1 MQNCLFLKRVLL
13 SLFALFMA
21 STSLIAHSSNYPN
34 KTIRLIV
41 PFEPGGSSDITAR
54 IVAEEMRKILGQTI
68 IVENLGGVGGSRGS
82 EVVAKATPDGYILLW
97 GNVAPIAINQH
108 LYKNLNYDSQKNLIA
123 ISLGTIFPNVL
134 VVQPGLKANTF
145 ATLVAQSKKE
155 YSNLTFASA
164 GNGSST
170 HLASAWLNDLLGS
183 KWLHVP
189 FKGGGP
195 ALLAIASGQVDFYFS
210 AIPSALP
217 FIKAGK
223 VFALA
228 TTGKVRDPSLPNV
241 PTVAEQGFPQFEVIN
256 WNGLFAPAN
265 TPPEI
270 IQQLSKAILDA
281 LASPT
286 VKEKLAAQG
295 AMTQPMKPQEFS
307 KFIAE
312 ESIKWEK
319 LVKLANASIE

>member
-1 MQNCLFLKRVLL
+1 MCNCFTLKRVL
-13 SLFALFMA
+13 SLLTLCLTFFALISSA
-21 STSLIAHSSNYPN
+21 SNYPN
-34 KTIRLIV
+34 KTIRLVV

-54 IVAEEMRKILGQTI
+54 IVASEMQKTLGQTI

-82 EVVAKATPDGYILLW
+82 EVVTKSSPDGYTLLW

-123 ISLGTIFPNVL
+123 ISLATIFPNVL
-134 VVQPGLKANTF
+134 VVQPGLKSNTF
-145 ATLVAQSKKE
+145 ASFMAQSKKE
-155 YSNLTFASA
+155 FSNLTYASA

-170 HLASAWLNDLLGS
+170 HLAGAWLNDLLGS

-217 FIKAGK
+217 FIRAGK
-223 VFALA
+223 VFPLA

-241 PTVAEQGFPQFEVIN
+241 PTIAEQGFPQFEVIN

-270 IQQLSKAILDA
+270 IQQLSKSMMDA
-281 LASPT
+281 LVSPI
-286 VKEKLAAQG
+286 VKEKLTAQG
-295 AMTQPMKPQEFS
+295 AIAMPMKPQEFS
-307 KFIAE
+307 KFISE

-319 LVKLANASIE
+319 LVKLAHASIE

>member
-1 MQNCLFLKRVLL
+1 MCNCLAFNRMLR
-13 SLFALFMA
+13 SIFAICITFF
-21 STSLIAHSSNYPN
+21 SLISHPFNYPN

-54 IVAEEMRKILGQTI
+54 IVAEEMRKTLGQTI

-108 LYKNLNYDSQKNLIA
+108 LYKNLNYDSQKNLTA
-123 ISLGTIFPNVL
+123 ISLATIFPNVL

-145 ATLVAQSKKE
+145 VSLVAQSKKE
-155 YSNLTFASA
+155 YSNLSYASA

-170 HLASAWLNDLLGS
+170 HLAGAWLNDLLGS

-210 AIPSALP
+210 ANPSALP

-270 IQQLSKAILDA
+270 IQLLSKSMMDA

-295 AMTQPMKPQEFS
+295 AMAQPMKPQDFS

-319 LVKLANASIE
+319 LVKLAHASIE